1 MGSPWES
8 WNAQR
13 YIVHTRR
20 HQELTDFVEYRTKEI
35 LKRLGHRG
43 YLAEFDEYNVT
54 YEWNDSCHCHPS
66 MRQAKFPARWLF
78 AETWEEDVDAEV
90 ANQKAKQR
98 AIELKNQQL
107 QEQQEREK
115 FEKLKAKFEPAKV

>member
-1 MGSPWES
+1 MAGAWDS

-20 HQELTDFVEYRTKEI
+20 HLELTDFVEYRTKEI
-35 LKRLGHRG
+35 LERLGHRG
-43 YLAEFDEYNVT
+43 YLAEFDEHNVT

-66 MRQAKFPARWLF
+66 MRQATFPADWIF
-78 AETWEEDVDAEV
+78 AEDWESKVDAEI
-90 ANQKAKQR
+90 AKQKAKQQ